1 MKSERITFLASPDF
15 KTYLTHEAA
24 NDGIS
29 VGELI
34 RKRCQH
40 DATDQE
46 NELAALTAQLKRS
59 IVEARA
65 SLGEG
70 LQAAAEAMAHI
81 HRETTHRTAGTARR
95 KVA

>member
-24 NDGIS
+24 NDKIS

-40 DATDQE
+40 DAADQE
-46 NELAALTAQLKRS
+46 NELAVLTAQLKRS
-59 IVEARA
+59 IVEARD
-65 SLGEG
+65 SLAEG
-70 LQAAAEAMAHI
+70 LLAAAEAMTHI
-81 HRETTHRTAGTARR
+81 NRETPHCGAGAARR

>member
-15 KTYLTHEAA
+15 KTYLAQEAA

-34 RKRCQH
+34 RKRCLH
-40 DATDQE
+40 GAADQE
-46 NELAALTAQLKRS
+46 DELAALTAELKRS
-59 IVEARA
+59 IEEARN

-70 LQAAAEAMAHI
+70 LLAAAEVMAHI
-81 HRETTHRTAGTARR
+81 HRQTAPRAPGAARR